1 MQTKK
6 EIEMTNLLKS
16 EKEENDE
23 QNNKQ
28 KINECYL

>member
-16 EKEENDE
+16 EKKENDE